1 MRIDRFLHC
10 IRLARSRTLAQTIIA
25 DGHVRIS
32 GKRIAKP
39 TAEVRPGDVVAL
51 PLNRRI
57 VVLRVLDLPSRR
69 GPASEARCCYEEVGV
84 DEPPARS

>member
-32 GKRIAKP
+32 GRRVAKP

-57 VVLRVLDLPSRR
+57 VVLRVLDLPRRR
-69 GPASEARCCYEEVGV
+69 GPASEARCCCEEVGV